1 MKKISPLILF
11 IIIILG
17 FACKEQ
23 TNSKTNTIKKNKKP
37 TVSFTFD
44 DGITNDIANYK
55 FEDWNSLILN
65 SLNEAGLKSV
75 FFVSGFNKTDQ
86 KGTYLLREWDKQ
98 NHKIANLQQM
108 GVDETE
114 EHNIDLS

>member
-1 MKKISPLILF
+1 MDKIKTLVLF
-11 IIIILG
+11 IILILG

-23 TNSKTNTIKKNKKP
+23 ADTKTAASKKIEKP

-65 SLNEAGLKSV
+65 SLS
-75 FFVSGFNKTDQ
+75 
-86 KGTYLLREWDKQ
+86 
-98 NHKIANLQQM
+98 
-108 GVDETE
+108 E
-114 EHNIDLS
+114 EI